1 MKILNKNNKTSDSL
15 TSFEKEFI
23 HKEKVNPVVK
33 AGSIVLYITV
43 AVAVLACILMAVLDK
58 SGVAPSPLSD
68 KDKTA
73 DKAQV
78 VDVSAHP
85 ESLQKLYSENFET
98 ADFVASYFDEK
109 DKEREVSLKK
119 YQRTKEIPLF
129 VQWDKQWGYLQY
141 GEDILGVNGDAPVCL
156 AMAGYYLTGDEG
168 FSPDKVAA
176 FAEENGFY
184 KKGKGTLSSI
194 MKEGAEKLGLT
205 STVLEVTEENILS
218 AVSEERVVICLID
231 KGMISTSEH
240 YIVLRGCEDGK
251 LFINDPTSVVNS
263 EKEWPSA
270 DIASAVKKAWIIAK

>member
-1 MKILNKNNKTSDSL
+1 MKILTKNNKTSDSL

-194 MKEGAEKLGLT
+194 MKEGTEKLGLT